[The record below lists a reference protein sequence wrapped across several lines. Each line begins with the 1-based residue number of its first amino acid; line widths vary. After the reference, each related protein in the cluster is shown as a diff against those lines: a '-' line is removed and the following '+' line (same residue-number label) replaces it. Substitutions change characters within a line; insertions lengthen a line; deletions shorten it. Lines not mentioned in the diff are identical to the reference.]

1 MRQGGAMKKPAKT
14 GLLAATLVLV
24 GASVAGCSGG
34 VGGGAPTDASEDE
47 FCDTMT
53 SLFSEPGAMAE
64 MTKEEGVA
72 EVKGWAKD
80 LRRVG
85 TPESISEEARDGFEL
100 MIREVGKFGE
110 DDTAEGLATLQES
123 LSASE
128 KVTSEAFDAY
138 STDTCGSILGNQELP
153 EVPAPS

>member
-1 MRQGGAMKKPAKT
+1 MRQGGAMDKPAKT

-24 GASVAGCSGG
+24 GASVAGCSD
-34 VGGGAPTDASEDE
+34 GGGAPTDASEDE
-47 FCDTMT
+47 FCGALT

-72 EVKGWAKD
+72 EIKAWAKD
-80 LRRVG
+80 LRKVG
-85 TPESISEEARDGFEL
+85 TPENISDEARDGFEL

-110 DDTAEGLATLQES
+110 DDTAESLATLQES

-128 KVTSEAFDAY
+128 KEASEAFDTY
-138 STDTCGSILGNQELP
+138 STDTCGSLLGNEELP
-153 EVPAPS
+153 DVPAPS